1 MLKELK
7 INDFAIIYNVDVS
20 FSSGMTAI
28 TGETGAG
35 KSLLID
41 TLSLLCGDRADN
53 DMIRF
58 GAPKATILGIFDTND
73 IINDLLSKEGIKIEK
88 ELSIYR
94 EIKNNGNII
103 KINNCN
109 TTLQT
114 LKNISSHLISIH
126 NQNDTMKLFS
136 KDNYLSFIDPKN
148 DNKFDDL
155 YMKYLKDLSKYN
167 ESLKIYNQ
175 ILKGKEETLKE
186 KDFYEYAYNE
196 IKELN
201 LYEDIDIDLND
212 RISKLSNFDKIKINL
227 SEALNNLDGEI
238 SSIDNIYL
246 SSKSLENI
254 EQYDNKYY
262 ESKDKILDA
271 YYNLL
276 DIKDFIYKELNNL
289 DYDEDELNNSQELL
303 DNINKLKNKYKKDVK
318 ELIQYQNELELKLK
332 MSLNYDDVLKEK
344 EDELKNN
351 FDSLLKSSSNLSNY
365 RKKIAKDIEKGI
377 ILEAKDLDLTEIDF
391 EIKFIN
397 NEPKDIFDNNIF
409 TPQGID
415 IIDFYVSFN
424 KGEPKLPLSK
434 VISGGEAS
442 RMMLAFK
449 SYFVDKEDINVM
461 IFDEIDTGVSGS
473 TARKIGEKI
482 KDIST
487 KCQVIL
493 ITHLAQVAAIAD
505 YEKKIS
511 KSLNDGRTMTSINDL
526 NYDERV
532 EEIAKMLSGDKIS
545 LYAIE
550 HAKELLNN

>member
-7 INDFAIIYNVDVS
+7 VNDFAIIYNIDVL
-20 FSSGMTAI
+20 FNDGMTAI

-53 DMIRF
+53 DMIRY
-58 GAPKATILGIFDTND
+58 GAQKATILGVFDTNEMID
-73 IINDLLSKEGIKIEK
+73 ELLSKEGIKLEK

-94 EIKNNGNII
+94 EIKNNGNVV
-103 KINNCN
+103 KINGCN

-126 NQNDTMKLFS
+126 NQNDTLKLFS

-148 DNKFDDL
+148 DNKFNDL
-155 YMKYLKDLSKYN
+155 YNKYLKELYRYN
-167 ESLKIYNQ
+167 ESLKTYNK

-186 KDFYEYAYNE
+186 KDFYEYSYNE
-196 IKELN
+196 IKSLN
-201 LYEDIDIDLND
+201 LYENIDVDLNE
-212 RISKLSNFDKIKINL
+212 RISKLSNFDKIKSNL
-227 SEALNNLDGEI
+227 SEAINNLDGEI
-238 SSIDNIYL
+238 SAIDNIFL
-246 SSKSLENI
+246 ASKSLENI
-254 EQYDNKYY
+254 ESYDDKYL

-271 YYNLL
+271 YFNLI

-289 DYDEDELNNSQELL
+289 DYDEDELNSNVDLL
-303 DNINKLKNKYKKDVK
+303 DNINKIKNKYNKDVN
-318 ELIQYQNELELKLK
+318 ELINYQNELELKIK
-332 MSLNYDDVLKEK
+332 MSENYDDLLKEK
-344 EDELKNN
+344 EEELKNN
-351 FDSLLKSSSNLSNY
+351 FNSLLKSSNDLSIY
-365 RKKIAKDIEKGI
+365 RKNIAKDIEKGI
-377 ILEAKDLDLTEIDF
+377 IKEAKDLDLSEIDF
-391 EIKFIN
+391 EIKFLN
-397 NEPKDIFDNNIF
+397 NTPKDIFDNNIF
-409 TPQGID
+409 TPLGID
-415 IIDFYVSFN
+415 IIDFYISFN

-461 IFDEIDTGVSGS
+461 IFDEIDTGVSGV

-482 KDIST
+482 KDISK

-493 ITHLAQVAAIAD
+493 ITHLAQVAAISD

-511 KSLNDGRTMTSINDL
+511 KSLNDGRTMTSIHDL
-526 NYDERV
+526 SYDERV

>member
-7 INDFAIIYNVDVS
+7 VNDFAIIYNIDVL
-20 FSSGMTAI
+20 FNNGMTAI

-53 DMIRF
+53 DMIRY
-58 GAPKATILGIFDTND
+58 GASKATILGIFDTND
-73 IINDLLSKEGIKIEK
+73 IINDLLSKEGIKIEND
-88 ELSIYR
+88 LSIYR
-94 EIKNNGNII
+94 EIKNNGNVI
-103 KINNCN
+103 KINGCN

-114 LKNISSHLISIH
+114 LKKISSHLISIH

-148 DNKFDDL
+148 DDKFNDL
-155 YMKYLKDLSKYN
+155 YNKYLKELYKYN
-167 ESLKIYNQ
+167 ESLKTYNK

-186 KDFYEYAYNE
+186 KDFYEYSYNE
-196 IKELN
+196 IKALN
-201 LYEDIDIDLND
+201 LYEDIDVDLNE
-212 RISKLSNFDKIKINL
+212 RISKLSNFDKIKNNL

-238 SSIDNIYL
+238 SSIDNIFL
-246 SSKSLENI
+246 SSKALENI
-254 EQYDNKYY
+254 QSYDDKYL

-271 YYNLL
+271 YFNLI

-289 DYDEDELNNSQELL
+289 DYDEDELNSNVDLL
-303 DNINKLKNKYKKDVK
+303 DNINKIKNKYNKDVS
-318 ELIQYQNELELKLK
+318 ELINYQNELELKIK
-332 MSLNYDDVLKEK
+332 MSENYDDLLKEK
-344 EDELKNN
+344 EEELKKN
-351 FDSLLKSSSNLSNY
+351 FNSLLNKANDLSSY
-365 RKKIAKDIEKGI
+365 RKNIAKDIEKGI
-377 ILEAKDLDLTEIDF
+377 LKEAKDLDLSEIDF

-397 NEPKDIFDNNIF
+397 NEPKDMFDNTLFSPN
-409 TPQGID
+409 GID

-461 IFDEIDTGVSGS
+461 IFDEIDTGVSGV
-473 TARKIGEKI
+473 TARKIGQKI
-482 KDIST
+482 KEISK

-493 ITHLAQVAAIAD
+493 ITHLAQVAAISD

-511 KSLNDGRTMTSINDL
+511 KSLNDGRTMTSVNDL
-526 NYDERV
+526 SYDERV

>member
-7 INDFAIIYNVDVS
+7 VNDFAIIYNIDVL
-20 FSSGMTAI
+20 FNNGMTAI

-53 DMIRF
+53 DMIRY
-58 GAPKATILGIFDTND
+58 GASKATILGIFDTND
-73 IINDLLSKEGIKIEK
+73 IINDLLSKEGIKIEN

-94 EIKNNGNII
+94 EIKNNGNVI
-103 KINNCN
+103 KINGCN

-148 DNKFDDL
+148 DDKFNDL
-155 YMKYLKDLSKYN
+155 YNKYLKELYKYN
-167 ESLKIYNQ
+167 ESLKTYNK

-186 KDFYEYAYNE
+186 KDFYEYSYNE
-196 IKELN
+196 IKALN
-201 LYEDIDIDLND
+201 LYEDIDVDLNE
-212 RISKLSNFDKIKINL
+212 RISKLSNFDKIKNNL

-238 SSIDNIYL
+238 SSIDNIFL
-246 SSKSLENI
+246 SSKALENI
-254 EQYDNKYY
+254 QSYDDKYL

-271 YYNLL
+271 YFNLI

-289 DYDEDELNNSQELL
+289 DYDEDELNSNVDLL
-303 DNINKLKNKYKKDVK
+303 DNINKIKNKYNKNVS
-318 ELIQYQNELELKLK
+318 ELINYQNELELKIK
-332 MSLNYDDVLKEK
+332 MSENYDDLLKEK
-344 EDELKNN
+344 EEELKKN
-351 FDSLLKSSSNLSNY
+351 FNSLLNKANDLSSY
-365 RKKIAKDIEKGI
+365 RKNIAKDIEKGI
-377 ILEAKDLDLTEIDF
+377 LKEAKDLDLSEIDF

-397 NEPKDIFDNNIF
+397 NEPKDMFDNTLFSPN
-409 TPQGID
+409 GID
-415 IIDFYVSFN
+415 TIDFYVSFN

-461 IFDEIDTGVSGS
+461 IFDEIDTGVSGV
-473 TARKIGEKI
+473 TARKIGQKI
-482 KDIST
+482 KEISK

-493 ITHLAQVAAIAD
+493 ITHLAQVAAISD

-526 NYDERV
+526 SYDERV

>member
-7 INDFAIIYNVDVS
+7 VNDFAIIYNIDVL
-20 FSSGMTAI
+20 FNNGMTAI

-41 TLSLLCGDRADN
+41 TLSLLCGDRADS

-58 GAPKATILGIFDTND
+58 GASKATILGIFDTND
-73 IINDLLSKEGIKIEK
+73 IINDLLSKEGIKIEN

-94 EIKNNGNII
+94 EIKNNGNVI
-103 KINNCN
+103 KINGCN

-148 DNKFDDL
+148 DDKFNDL
-155 YMKYLKDLSKYN
+155 YNKYLKELYKYN
-167 ESLKIYNQ
+167 ESLKTYNK

-186 KDFYEYAYNE
+186 KDFYEYSYNE
-196 IKELN
+196 IKALN
-201 LYEDIDIDLND
+201 LYEDIDVDLNE
-212 RISKLSNFDKIKINL
+212 RISKLSNFDKIKNNL

-238 SSIDNIYL
+238 SSIDNIFL
-246 SSKSLENI
+246 SSKALENI
-254 EQYDNKYY
+254 QSYDDKYL

-271 YYNLL
+271 YFNLI

-289 DYDEDELNNSQELL
+289 DYDEDELNSNVDLL
-303 DNINKLKNKYKKDVK
+303 DNINKIKNKYNKNVS
-318 ELIQYQNELELKLK
+318 ELINYQNELELKIK
-332 MSLNYDDVLKEK
+332 MSENYDDLLKEK
-344 EDELKNN
+344 EEELKKN
-351 FDSLLKSSSNLSNY
+351 FNSLLNKANDLSSY
-365 RKKIAKDIEKGI
+365 RKNIAKDIEKGI
-377 ILEAKDLDLTEIDF
+377 LKEAKDLDLSEIDF

-397 NEPKDIFDNNIF
+397 NEPRDMFDNTLFSPN
-409 TPQGID
+409 GID

-461 IFDEIDTGVSGS
+461 IFDEIDTGVSGV
-473 TARKIGEKI
+473 TARKIGQKI
-482 KDIST
+482 KEISK

-493 ITHLAQVAAIAD
+493 ITHLAQVAAISD

-511 KSLNDGRTMTSINDL
+511 KSLNDGRTMTSVNDL
-526 NYDERV
+526 SYDERV